1 MYPGGFV
8 KDPHIGMHK
17 WVTSFDLNSLYPSI
31 IMQYNMSPE
40 TIANGMTEQ
49 VDVEGLL
56 TDNKPV
62 RTKDMALAA
71 NGQYFRTDKKGILPE
86 IIDEMYSERV
96 EIKKAMIQAQQQ
108 LQKVDKNDKQEL
120 YKIER
125 DISIN
130 ENRQMAIKILLN
142 SLYGALGNRYFR
154 FFDQRIAEAITLTG
168 QLTIRWAEFALNG
181 YLNRLFGRNKWK
193 DYVIAIDTDSL
204 YVCLDDLVKQI
215 NPSDPV
221 AFLDKSAT
229 QMLEPVLDKAYNKL
243 FERLGGLE
251 NRMVMKRE
259 AIANRGIWTAKKRYI
274 LNVWDSEGVRYEEPN
289 LKMMGI
295 EAVKSSTP
303 APCRTMIKNGLKIMM
318 NGTEEEVIDYIDAV
332 SYTHLTLPTNREV

>member
-1 MYPGGFV
+1 MAYSAGVNYNDTYGTTAIWDSIIYRNLNDKKIAVPFAEDKQKTMYPGGFV

-86 IIDEMYSERV
+86 FIDDMYSERV

-120 YKIER
+120 I
-125 DISIN
+125 
-130 ENRQMAIKILLN
+130 
-142 SLYGALGNRYFR
+142 
-154 FFDQRIAEAITLTG
+154 EAIQSSGKLDEDIEN
-168 QLTIRWAEFALNG
+168 QL
-181 YLNRLFGRNKWK
+181 KQ
-193 DYVIAIDTDSL
+193 VIEE
-204 YVCLDDLVKQI
+204 Y
-215 NPSDPV
+215 
-221 AFLDKSAT
+221 
-229 QMLEPVLDKAYNKL
+229 
-243 FERLGGLE
+243 
-251 NRMVMKRE
+251 
-259 AIANRGIWTAKKRYI
+259 KK
-274 LNVWDSEGVRYEEPN
+274 NN
-289 LKMMGI
+289 
-295 EAVKSSTP
+295 A
-303 APCRTMIKNGLKIMM
+303 
-318 NGTEEEVIDYIDAV
+318 
-332 SYTHLTLPTNREV
+332 